1 MGQNKSGR
9 RFAATSMVLA
19 LVALAV
25 TPAVFGPLGILL
37 GMVVVSKGERYLGM
51 LGLTAS
57 AILAVTDSNTM
68 CSTFSPSASDFSGP
82 CNTAV
87 AATPAAYR

>member
-9 RFAATSMVLA
+9 RFAAASMVLA

-25 TPAVFGPLGILL
+25 APAVFDPLGIQ
-37 GMVVVSKGERYLGM
+37 MVAVSKGERYLGK

-57 AILAVTDSNTM
+57 AILAVTGYYIAGALT
-68 CSTFSPSASDFSGP
+68 G
-82 CNTAV
+82 
-87 AATPAAYR
+87 

>member
-1 MGQNKSGR
+1 MGQTKSGR
-9 RFAATSMVLA
+9 RFAAASMVLA

-25 TPAVFGPLGILL
+25 TPAVFGSLGILM

-57 AILAVTDSNTM
+57 AILA
-68 CSTFSPSASDFSGP
+68 
-82 CNTAV
+82 
-87 AATPAAYR
+87 ATGYYIAGALIR

>member
-9 RFAATSMVLA
+9 RFAAASMVLA

-25 TPAVFGPLGILL
+25 APAVFDPLGIL
-37 GMVVVSKGERYLGM
+37 MVAVSKGERYLGM

>member
-9 RFAATSMVLA
+9 RFAAASMVLA

-25 TPAVFGPLGILL
+25 TPAVFGPLGILM

-51 LGLTAS
+51 LGHGQRNPGCHRVLHSGSVDQVNLTP
-57 AILAVTDSNTM
+57 
-68 CSTFSPSASDFSGP
+68 SPGVVSP
-82 CNTAV
+82 
-87 AATPAAYR
+87 P

>member
-9 RFAATSMVLA
+9 WFAAASMVLA

-25 TPAVFGPLGILL
+25 APVVFGTLGILM
-37 GMVVVSKGERYLGM
+37 GMVAVSKGERYLGM

-57 AILAVTDSNTM
+57 AALAVTGYYIAGALT
-68 CSTFSPSASDFSGP
+68 G
-82 CNTAV
+82 
-87 AATPAAYR
+87 

>member
-25 TPAVFGPLGILL
+25 TPAVFGPLGIL
-37 GMVVVSKGERYLGM
+37 MVAVSKGERYLGM

-57 AILAVTDSNTM
+57 AILAVTGYYIAGALT
-68 CSTFSPSASDFSGP
+68 G
-82 CNTAV
+82 
-87 AATPAAYR
+87 

>member
-9 RFAATSMVLA
+9 RFAAASMVLA

-25 TPAVFGPLGILL
+25 APAVFDPLGIQ
-37 GMVVVSKGERYLGM
+37 MVAVSKGERYLGM

-57 AILAVTDSNTM
+57 AILAVTGYYI
-68 CSTFSPSASDFSGP
+68 AG
-82 CNTAV
+82 ALI
-87 AATPAAYR
+87 R

>member
-9 RFAATSMVLA
+9 RFAAASMVLA

-25 TPAVFGPLGILL
+25 APAVFDPLGIL
-37 GMVVVSKGERYLGM
+37 MVAVSKGERYLGM

-57 AILAVTDSNTM
+57 AILA
-68 CSTFSPSASDFSGP
+68 
-82 CNTAV
+82 
-87 AATPAAYR
+87 ATGYYIAGALIR